1 MVTLSCGYKKL
12 LWKSKSH
19 VCNLKHQSL
28 HHLQYSCFYGQIQWQ
43 PYKHFLLNLF
53 PYILKSWAKEAY
65 RFRISFNLEL
75 YQEITTPQMFL
86 AFLAENA
93 SVKCNQAPLSF
104 QTPQTYF
111 ESSTSVYI
119 YNSSCYIFFREKFF
133 PNNIMLQTRFS
144 QMPKIQIYSANAIMI
159 ANVFKYL
166 PKSQKAVQTCSLKE
180 LF

>member
-1 MVTLSCGYKKL
+1 MVPLSWGYVKL

-75 YQEITTPQMFL
+75 YQEKTPPQMFL
-86 AFLAENA
+86 AFLAENG
-93 SVKCNQAPLSF
+93 SVKCNQAPLSS
-104 QTPQTYF
+104 QTSQTYF
-111 ESSTSVYI
+111 ESSTHVQI
-119 YNSSCYIFFREKFF
+119 YNSSYYIFFREHLS
-133 PNNIMLQTRFS
+133 PNSMLQTRFS
-144 QMPKIQIYSANAIMI
+144 QIPNNQIYSANAIMI
-159 ANVFKYL
+159 ANVLKYL
-166 PKSQKAVQTCSLKE
+166 PKSEEVVHTCSLKK